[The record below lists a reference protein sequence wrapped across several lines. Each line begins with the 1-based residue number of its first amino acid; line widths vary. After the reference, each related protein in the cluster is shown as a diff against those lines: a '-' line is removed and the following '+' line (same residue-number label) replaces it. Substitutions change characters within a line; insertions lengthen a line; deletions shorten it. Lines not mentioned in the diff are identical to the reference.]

1 MKSDDERKYQIIQE
15 ELQIKEKEL
24 ARSKKLNM

>member
-24 ARSKKLNM
+24 SRSKKLNM